1 MVKTKKDRDFKRLF
15 QKLTMSVLEVDKV
28 CNFLGQDIAVGVS
41 GGLDSLS
48 LYTFLKEY
56 YEVRGFQG
64 RVYGVNVVLGKGN
77 VKPVKFEDVITLYPE
92 KKEFENFNCSLCS
105 RLRKV
110 EIFKFCEEKGIKF
123 IALGHI
129 ANDFAENFLWNA
141 MYHKRLESMPVCRNY
156 FSGKFFVIRP
166 FAYVFKEDILKFA
179 KAKGLKD
186 IENKCRLKN
195 KVRQEV
201 RGFLNKM
208 DTREVSVYRN
218 LMEIIKTYGFY
229 GE

>member
-1 MVKTKKDRDFKRLF
+1 MENFKKDRNYKKLF
-15 QKLTMSVLEVDKV
+15 QKLTASVLEVDKV
-28 CNFLGQDIAVGVS
+28 CNFLGKDIVVGVS
-41 GGLDSLS
+41 GGFDSLS

-56 YEVRGFQG
+56 YKVRGFQG

-77 VKPVKFEDVITLYPE
+77 IKPVKFEDVITLYPE
-92 KKEFENFNCSLCS
+92 KKEYENFNCSLCS

-110 EIFKFCEEKGIKF
+110 EIFRFCEEKGVKF

-156 FSGKFFVIRP
+156 FNGKFFVIRP

-201 RGFLNKM
+201 RGFLKKM

-218 LMEIIKTYGFY
+218 LMEIIKTHGFY

>member
-15 QKLTMSVLEVDKV
+15 QKLTMSVLEVDRV
-28 CNFLGQDIAVGVS
+28 CNFLGKDIVVGVS

-56 YEVRGFQG
+56 YEVRGFKG
-64 RVYGVNVVLGKGN
+64 RVYGVNVVLGKGDI
-77 VKPVKFEDVITLYPE
+77 KPLNFEDVISINPE
-92 KKEFENFNCSLCS
+92 RKDYHNFNCSLCS
-105 RLRKV
+105 RLRKI
-110 EIFKFCEEKGIKF
+110 EIFRFCEERGIRF

-141 MYHKRLESMPVCRNY
+141 MYHKRLESMPLCRNY
-156 FSGKFFVIRP
+156 FNGKFFVIRP
-166 FAYVFKEDILKFA
+166 FAFVFKKDILKFA

-186 IENKCRLKN
+186 IENKCELKN
-195 KVRQEV
+195 KVRQDV
-201 RGFLNKM
+201 REFLKKM
-208 DTREVSVYRN
+208 DTKEVSVYKN
-218 LMEIIKTYGFY
+218 LMEIIKTYNFY

>member
-1 MVKTKKDRDFKRLF
+1 MENFKKDRKYKKLF
-15 QKLTMSVLEVDKV
+15 QKLTASVLEVDKV
-28 CNFLGQDIAVGVS
+28 CNFLGKDIVMGVS

-56 YEVRGFQG
+56 YKVRGFQG

-77 VKPVKFEDVITLYPE
+77 IKPVKFEDVITLYPE
-92 KKEFENFNCSLCS
+92 KKEYENFNCSLCS

-110 EIFKFCEEKGIKF
+110 EIFRFCEEKGIKF

-156 FSGKFFVIRP
+156 FNGKFFIIRP

-201 RGFLNKM
+201 REFLKKM

-218 LMEIIKTYGFY
+218 LMEIIKIHGFY

>member
-1 MVKTKKDRDFKRLF
+1 MENFKKDRKYKKLF
-15 QKLTMSVLEVDKV
+15 QKLTASVLEVDKV
-28 CNFLGQDIAVGVS
+28 CNFLGKDIVVGVS

-56 YEVRGFQG
+56 YKVRGFQG

-77 VKPVKFEDVITLYPE
+77 IKPVKFEDVITLYPE
-92 KKEFENFNCSLCS
+92 KKEYENFNCSLCS

-110 EIFKFCEEKGIKF
+110 EIFRFCEEKGVKF
-123 IALGHI
+123 IVLGHI

-156 FSGKFFVIRP
+156 FNGKFFVIRP

-201 RGFLNKM
+201 REFLKKM

-218 LMEIIKTYGFY
+218 LMEIIKTHGFY